1 MQQKPA
7 ILIVDDAASNLQL
20 LAQLLKDNYRIK
32 VANSAKKALELAQLN
47 PDLILLDVVM
57 PDMDGYEVCR
67 HLKNDEKTREIPVIF
82 ITGKSSSEDEAR
94 GLLLGAVDYIT
105 KPIHP
110 PIVAA
115 RIKTHVTLK
124 RQYKKIQDLAMRDQ
138 LTGLYNR
145 HYLLDIA
152 VSKMASVKRHDHP
165 LSMIMLDID
174 HFKAINDQYG
184 YIAGDVVLRE
194 VATILG
200 DRCRSEDVAAR
211 MGGGEFVLLLDD
223 CDISNCQNKAEQL
236 RQEIEYLMPENI
248 TVTISFGLTEYHAE
262 TDGFESFFKRADKAL
277 YEAKENG
284 RNQVVVG

>member
-1 MQQKPA
+1 MQQKPV

-20 LAQLLKDNYRIK
+20 LAQILKDNHRIK
-32 VANSAKKALELAQLN
+32 IASSGKKALELAQLK
-47 PDLILLDVVM
+47 PDLILLDIVM

-67 HLKNDEKTREIPVIF
+67 QLKNDKKTREIPVIF

-94 GLLLGAVDYIT
+94 GLLLGAVDYIS
-105 KPIHP
+105 KPIHS

-115 RIKTHVTLK
+115 RVKTQVTIKRLYSKT
-124 RQYKKIQDLAMRDQ
+124 QDLAMHDQ
-138 LTGLYNR
+138 LTGLCHR

-152 VSKMASVKRHDHP
+152 ATKMAAVKRHDHP
-165 LSMIMLDID
+165 LSMMLLDID

-184 YIAGDVVLRE
+184 YMVGDVVLRE
-194 VATILG
+194 VATILENS
-200 DRCRSEDVAAR
+200 CRSEDVAAR
-211 MGGGEFVLLLDD
+211 MGGDEFVLLLDD
-223 CDISNCQNKAEQL
+223 CDICNCQKKAKQL
-236 RQEIEYLMPENI
+236 HQEIELRMPENI

-262 TDGFESFFKRADKAL
+262 DDGLESFFKRADKAL